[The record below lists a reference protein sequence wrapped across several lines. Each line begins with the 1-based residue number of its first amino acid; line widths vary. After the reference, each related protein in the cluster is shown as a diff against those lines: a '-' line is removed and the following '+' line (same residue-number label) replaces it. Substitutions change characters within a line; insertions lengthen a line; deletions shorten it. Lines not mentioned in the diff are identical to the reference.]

1 MSGKDQLHVFDS
13 MTIIDLGKQL
23 VVSNSC
29 VCFEVHVF
37 IICEVK
43 CNMFG
48 VTAHA
53 G

>member
-1 MSGKDQLHVFDS
+1 M
-13 MTIIDLGKQL
+13 KQL
-23 VVSNSC
+23 VDSNSW
-29 VCFEVHVF
+29 VFFEVHVF

-48 VTAHA
+48 VTAHV